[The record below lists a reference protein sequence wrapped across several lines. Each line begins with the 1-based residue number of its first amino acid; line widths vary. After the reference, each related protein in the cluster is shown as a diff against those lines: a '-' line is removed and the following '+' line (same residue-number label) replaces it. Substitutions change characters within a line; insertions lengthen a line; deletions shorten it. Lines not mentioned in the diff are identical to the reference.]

1 MGGDIPMITNRRTK
15 RRSKNV
21 DSR

>member
-1 MGGDIPMITNRRTK
+1 MEGDIPMITNRRTK
-15 RRSKNV
+15 RRSKNL

>member
-1 MGGDIPMITNRRTK
+1 MEGDIPMITSRRTK